1 MRASEPRNQ
10 RGKIDGRARLRF
22 AKVGRVPSTPSAQ
35 PVLPAPGP
43 DAFYAGEAEQVEGIG
58 VLRDYY
64 AWTWGDALFVAI
76 DPHWHSPVPKV
87 TIFFLGHDHLFA
99 REKVDGVVYQEVPN
113 PADNTYTAFNADAY
127 DPASISLP
135 GASYDPA
142 YGVIM
147 PNAGYL
153 DVTVSP
159 DRVTVSYVRAVL
171 PGDEAKA
178 GAANGAVAY
187 SYSVAAR

>member
-1 MRASEPRNQ
+1 MN
-10 RGKIDGRARLRF
+10 DN
-22 AKVGRVPSTPSAQ
+22 
-35 PVLPAPGP
+35 
-43 DAFYAGEAEQVEGIG
+43 
-58 VLRDYY
+58 
-64 AWTWGDALFVAI
+64 
-76 DPHWHSPVPKV
+76 KV
-87 TIFFLGHDHLFA
+87 TIFFFGHDHLFA

-171 PGDEAKA
+171 PGDESRA
-178 GAANGAVAY
+178 GATNGAVAY
-187 SYSVAAR
+187 SYSVTAR